1 MKEAKKVRSL
11 YIFCEK
17 NIYSIIPRF
26 CIKDRKV
33 TVWKKK
39 QTKQNKNKNW
49 RQIFESPRS
58 GRFRIDRN
66 NT

>member
-1 MKEAKKVRSL
+1 MKEAKKVRPL

-17 NIYSIIPRF
+17 HIYSIIPRF
-26 CIKDRKV
+26 YIKDRKV
-33 TVWKKK
+33 TVWKKQNK
-39 QTKQNKNKNW
+39 TKQKQKLKTD
-49 RQIFESPRS
+49 ESPRC

>member
-1 MKEAKKVRSL
+1 MKEAKKVRPL

-17 NIYSIIPRF
+17 NIYCIIPRF

-33 TVWKKK
+33 TVWKKNK
-39 QTKQNKNKNW
+39 TKQNKNKNW
-49 RQIFESPRS
+49 KQIFESPRS